1 MITWGASI
9 SQRQPTCRPRFESQ
23 AHQLCFNH
31 LKYLCHICNV
41 KKTKIN
47 KKRGFGT
54 FKKIDHL
61 KLYWSL
67 PWCKYATS
75 GGRDERLERKN
86 SRNSA
91 STKENDRPIVPTSS
105 CSKLFR
111 WNSDNFFPLNVRLWP
126 IDEMLYW
133 GDDQEEGVVELRL
146 WGWG

>member
-91 STKENDRPIVPTSS
+91 STKEIDRSTDRSDV
-105 CSKLFR
+105 LFKTF
-111 WNSDNFFPLNVRLWP
+111 SLKFGQLFPLNVRLRP

-133 GDDQEEGVVELRL
+133 GHDQEERVVELRL

>member
-41 KKTKIN
+41 KKTKRGRVWHN
-47 KKRGFGT
+47 KKNRS
-54 FKKIDHL
+54 L
-61 KLYWSL
+61 KTLLVTSMVQIRD
-67 PWCKYATS
+67 S

-91 STKENDRPIVPTSS
+91 STKEIDRSTDRSDV
-105 CSKLFR
+105 LFKTF
-111 WNSDNFFPLNVRLWP
+111 SLKFGQFFPLNVRLRP

-133 GDDQEEGVVELRL
+133 GHDQEERVVELRL